1 MGLFNKLKNVL
12 FEEEEIEIP
21 VKEEPKKEI
30 KVEPERKTFERKK
43 NVVENDLSE
52 EIPIINDQELFKA
65 EKTFDFPVFDDQE
78 FEEMKSLTS
87 EEKKEEP
94 KRNMSVN
101 LFDYDRPKIKREE
114 TRARTPEIRG
124 RVYESKKEEVSHKF
138 TPSPVISPVYGV
150 LDKNYKKE
158 DIIVKKEEKKTIE
171 LDAVRKKA
179 FGTLEDDL
187 EKSLLEEKES
197 KVKFD
202 SDERIDE
209 LLESSITDTIEV
221 PEIVEKQRETVP
233 RRVEKKEELEILDKK
248 NRTKSEQ
255 EKLEEDTLEDDLFDL
270 IDSMYENKEE
280 E

>member
-209 LLESSITDTIEV
+209 LLENSITDTIEV
-221 PEIVEKQRETVP
+221 PEIIEKPRETVP